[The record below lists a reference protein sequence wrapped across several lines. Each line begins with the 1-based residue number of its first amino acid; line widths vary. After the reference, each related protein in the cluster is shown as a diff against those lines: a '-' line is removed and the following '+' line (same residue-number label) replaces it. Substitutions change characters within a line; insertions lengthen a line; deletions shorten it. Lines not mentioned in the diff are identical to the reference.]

1 MQLSMMRDLVALEK
15 TVLFLHFD
23 QERGFGERK
32 VINVWWRGQDSN
44 ADMMLLLAHL
54 IRQHRTWKEA
64 EIRLRLIVDNEE
76 GVAPLQTHMEAL
88 CAEIR
93 VKAIP
98 VVIVRQDE
106 SISYSDMIAEAST
119 EADLS
124 LLGVKLP
131 ESGDV
136 ETYAES
142 FNDLVQRVGTVLLVR
157 NSQADEDLL
166 STG

>member
-1 MQLSMMRDLVALEK
+1 M
-15 TVLFLHFD
+15 
-23 QERGFGERK
+23 
-32 VINVWWRGQDSN
+32 
-44 ADMMLLLAHL
+44 
-54 IRQHRTWKEA
+54 
-64 EIRLRLIVDNEE
+64 EE
-76 GVAPLQTHMEAL
+76 L

-93 VKAIP
+93 VKAVPI
-98 VVIVRQDE
+98 VIVRQDE
-106 SISYSDMIAEAST
+106 SISYSDMIAEASA

-131 ESGDV
+131 ESDDV
-136 ETYAES
+136 EAYAEN